1 MLCEYC
7 QKAEVIEGTLE
18 GVSFEP
24 LSERKRRFAS
34 GVYGIKALVCPK
46 CGRLSNFS
54 LDTESLKNITKK

>member
-7 QKAEVIEGTLE
+7 RKVETIKGTLE

-24 LSERKRRFAS
+24 TSEHKKWLAS
-34 GVYGIKALVCPK
+34 GVYGIEVLACPE

-54 LDTESLKNITKK
+54 LDTKTLKKISK